1 MTGVLTMSD
10 NFSFLLARLSRR
22 GLFAALIALAVFA
35 APAPVDA
42 ADLKTAVVDTKQIM
56 ATLAEASGMKDRLE
70 AEREKLTRQLKAIA
84 EKAKV
89 RAMTLKRT
97 ALIFQKSK
105 SVASNGRLRGLQNE
119 AQLMQRQFQEELDQ
133 REQEELLLLRN
144 ELNGLI
150 KNFLKKKKFDL
161 VFFSEALA
169 GFKPEMDISS
179 DIIKLIKSE
188 YKKSSKSKK

>member
-1 MTGVLTMSD
+1 MSD

-22 GLFAALIALAVFA
+22 SLFAALFALAVFA
-35 APAPVDA
+35 APAPADA
-42 ADLKTAVVDTKQIM
+42 AELKTAVVDTKQIM
-56 ATLAEASGMKDRLE
+56 TILADASGMKDRLE

-84 EKAKV
+84 EKAESARDDLEKNRINLSEIEIRRHQ
-89 RAMTLKRT
+89 RA
-97 ALIFQKSK
+97 
-105 SVASNGRLRGLQNE
+105 ASRLQNE

-150 KNFLKKKKFDL
+150 KGFLKKKKFDL

-169 GFKPEMDISS
+169 GYKPTMDIS
-179 DIIKLIKSE
+179 DEIIKLIKSE
-188 YKKSSKSKK
+188 YKNSPKNKK

>member
-84 EKAKV
+84 EKAESARDDLEKNRINLSEIEIRRQQ
-89 RAMTLKRT
+89 RA
-97 ALIFQKSK
+97 
-105 SVASNGRLRGLQNE
+105 ASRLQNE